1 MGWQFY
7 NIAFISF
14 HFKHLLTA
22 CLLPSKENQR
32 YDGDC
37 FLVFDVRCA
46 FGVAVMSGN
55 SSNLRICVL
64 QHLFFIQLYS
74 HSKMAITNSTS
85 IPKPKAPLN
94 EYNLFFLLERKRIL
108 DCKEEQDLVDYA
120 EEELSTIIQEHKTR
134 GRRQHRRVHGRI
146 SFRELART
154 IASRWKQLDMTQR
167 SIFERRARIERVEY
181 QARLQQWEAA
191 VAQQTANESPRDT
204 HIQYLQDA
212 YAQVESE
219 DPTSRLQQLQA
230 LQASIEAEM
239 ARTIS
244 FYSPGCILYR
254 NRSNFVCLFMSR
266 KIRVFD

>member
-1 MGWQFY
+1 
-7 NIAFISF
+7 
-14 HFKHLLTA
+14 
-22 CLLPSKENQR
+22 
-32 YDGDC
+32 
-37 FLVFDVRCA
+37 
-46 FGVAVMSGN
+46 
-55 SSNLRICVL
+55 
-64 QHLFFIQLYS
+64 
-74 HSKMAITNSTS
+74 MAITNSTS

-167 SIFERRARIERVEY
+167 GVFERRARIERVEY

-239 ARTIS
+239 ARTMLSQVSMELTFKQEGAGLSANRLGLVPQEPLVLHPPIAQEGSNLIDCEAPPSSWWWNPIS
-244 FYSPGCILYR
+244 SSDASQTMDGDLDLLQVIPEQELETI
-254 NRSNFVCLFMSR
+254 
-266 KIRVFD
+266 FD